1 MHHASWYGT
10 ALAVLVIVLLFV
22 SGCTQTPPQT
32 QTTPTTTATVKATPT
47 TPQAGIANP
56 ASVNCVNL
64 GGTLEIRK
72 DKDGGEYG
80 VCILNGSECE
90 EWALFRGECSFA
102 NATKTTSTQTGIA
115 NPASVN
121 CVNLGGTLEIRK
133 DKDGGEYGVCVLNG
147 SECEEWALFRGECS
161 FTNATAAVCHN
172 TTSTSAGAPDH
183 VHQWCDGATTTG
195 KFCTA
200 QGACHTHP
208 IDLAANL
215 AGPAGVGNH
224 THTLK

>member
-10 ALAVLVIVLLFV
+10 ALAVLVIALLFV

-90 EWALFRGECSFA
+90 EWALFRGECS
-102 NATKTTSTQTGIA
+102 
-115 NPASVN
+115 
-121 CVNLGGTLEIRK
+121 L
-133 DKDGGEYGVCVLNG
+133 
-147 SECEEWALFRGECS
+147 
-161 FTNATAAVCHN
+161 TNATAAVCHN